1 MFTVEAGTTIAT
13 ISELRTHTKK
23 TLAASQERPV
33 VVLVDGQPAGAMISM
48 EEYQRLQEYRENE
61 QIAWVAAR
69 RLESVRAG
77 QDTLMD
83 HDDFWAA
90 VDARRAASAGES

>member
-13 ISELRTHTKK
+13 ISELRTQTRQ

-48 EEYQRLQEYRENE
+48 ADYQRLEEYRENE
-61 QIAWVAAR
+61 QLARLAAR

-77 QDTLMD
+77 QDTLME

-90 VDARRAASAGES
+90 VDARKASTGGES